1 MCLINAE
8 LKIAEKDIICYKV
21 YVSING
27 NLLSPY
33 RREKAPEKGIIATT
47 YLGTIIPL
55 IGNYNTPNMVREGF
69 HSFANVSDAINAASI
84 WEDDTVIVKC
94 TIPKL
99 SRYYE
104 GVFGGRISYCSECI
118 ILNEIITNKKCITSD
133 VL

>member
-1 MCLINAE
+1 MCLKNAE
-8 LKIAEKDIICYKV
+8 LRIAEKDIICYKV
-21 YVSING
+21 YVVDG

-47 YLGTIIPL
+47 RLGTIIPP
-55 IGNYNTPNMVREGF
+55 NTVREGF
-69 HSFANVSDAINAASI
+69 HSFANLSDAIDVASI
-84 WEDDTVIVKC
+84 REDNTVIVKC

-118 ILNEIITNKKCITSD
+118 ILNKIITDKKCI
-133 VL
+133 